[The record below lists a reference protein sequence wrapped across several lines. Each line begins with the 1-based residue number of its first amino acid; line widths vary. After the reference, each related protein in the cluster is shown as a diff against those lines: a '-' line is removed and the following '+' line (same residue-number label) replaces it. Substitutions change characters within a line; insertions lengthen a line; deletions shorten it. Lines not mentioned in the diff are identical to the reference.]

1 MIVASAAAAEDQVLI
16 YMCIHLFTRS
26 TSFDSVAKTLL
37 QVDILQKDLIDYLLE
52 RLPEF
57 YDELENEYVT
67 TMMHVTRP
75 SQTHGFTHIY
85 LYSQSSTCTARLI
98 LHQLRWSEY
107 IVDPQA
113 LSGKLIEVNTW
124 TSLPFVILTIFSLV
138 KIIHITPPV
147 IQHEIITSLPD
158 IINDTEHKVML
169 HLLAISRILTKDR

>member
-1 MIVASAAAAEDQVLI
+1 M
-16 YMCIHLFTRS
+16 
-26 TSFDSVAKTLL
+26 
-37 QVDILQKDLIDYLLE
+37 DILQKDLIDYLLE

-75 SQTHGFTHIY
+75 SRMHGFTHSTRIY

-113 LSGKLIEVNTW
+113 LSGKLIEVNTR
-124 TSLPFVILTIFSLV
+124 TSLLFLILTILSLV

-158 IINDTEHKVML
+158 IINDTEHKVMV
-169 HLLAISRILTKDR
+169 HLLGSNKLLTMDC